1 MYLIIGSI
9 AILGIGYALS
19 LTGIPAVYVCAVC
32 LATILIIVVV
42 NSRKGKK

>member
-1 MYLIIGSI
+1 MNRIIESI
-9 AILGIGYALS
+9 TILGIGYAAS

-32 LATILIIVVV
+32 LATILVIVVV